1 MEKFYSHGKLLITAE
16 YAVLDGAKALALPT
30 KFGQTLEVKPI
41 ESPEIRWK
49 SFDHKGIL
57 WFEMTL
63 QLPSF
68 KANVTN
74 ETAKRLSE
82 CFLAIAKLQPNFFA
96 PQSGFEMHSHLEFP
110 QNWGLG
116 SSSTLINNL
125 AQWANVD
132 AFALIE
138 NTFGGSGYDI
148 ACAQDPHPI
157 VYQRQNSTPHIK
169 IVDFDPPFKDE
180 LFFVHRNQKQNSREA
195 IAHYNTLKTK
205 QHLDFSELNALTEAI
220 LVATT
225 LEEFEVLISKHETI
239 VGTIIQQQPLKTTHF
254 ADYPGAI
261 KSLGAWGGDFFLAT
275 RTNTQYFKD
284 KGYTTI
290 IPFKEMVNEK

>member
-30 KFGQTLEVKPI
+30 KLGQSLEVKPI

-49 SFDHKGIL
+49 SFDHNGTL
-57 WFEMTL
+57 WFETTL
-63 QLPSF
+63 QLASF
-68 KANVTN
+68 EANVTN

-82 CFLAIAKLQPNFFA
+82 CFLAIAKLQPGCFVAHN
-96 PQSGFEMHSHLEFP
+96 GFEMHSRLEFP

-125 AQWANVD
+125 AQWAKVD
-132 AFALIE
+132 AYKLLAA
-138 NTFGGSGYDI
+138 TFGGSGYDI
-148 ACAQDPHPI
+148 ACAQHPYPI
-157 VYQRQNSTPHIK
+157 TFQKNLKSSPKVEKAVFNPS
-169 IVDFDPPFKDE
+169 FKDQ
-180 LFFVHRNQKQNSREA
+180 LFFVHQNQKQNSRDA
-195 IAHYNTLKTK
+195 IAHYNTLKTT
-205 QHLDFSELNALTEAI
+205 QSLDFSELNALTDGL

-225 LEEFEVLISKHETI
+225 LEEFEVLMSKHETI
-239 VGTIIQQQPLKTTHF
+239 VGNLIEHPPIKASHF
-254 ADYPGAI
+254 SDYNGAI

-275 RTNTQYFKD
+275 GNNLQYFKD

-290 IPFKEMVNEK
+290 ISFGEMVL

>member
-30 KFGQTLEVKPI
+30 KLGQSLEVKPI

-49 SFDHKGIL
+49 SFDHNGTL
-57 WFEMTL
+57 WFETTL
-63 QLPSF
+63 QLASF
-68 KANVTN
+68 EANVTN

-82 CFLAIAKLQPNFFA
+82 CFFAIAKLQPGCFVANN
-96 PQSGFEMHSHLEFP
+96 GFEMHSRLEFP

-125 AQWANVD
+125 AQWAKVD
-132 AFALIE
+132 AYKLLAA
-138 NTFGGSGYDI
+138 TFGGSGYDI
-148 ACAQDPHPI
+148 ACAQHPYPI
-157 VYQRQNSTPHIK
+157 TFQKNLKSSPKVEKAVFNPS
-169 IVDFDPPFKDE
+169 FKDQ
-180 LFFVHRNQKQNSREA
+180 LFFVHQNQKQNSRDA
-195 IAHYNTLKTK
+195 IAHYNTLKTT
-205 QHLDFSELNALTEAI
+205 QSLDFSELNALTDAL

-225 LEEFEVLISKHETI
+225 LEEFEVLMSKHETI
-239 VGTIIQQQPLKTTHF
+239 VGNLIQHPPIKASHF
-254 ADYPGAI
+254 SDYNGAI

-275 RTNTQYFKD
+275 GNNLQYFKD

-290 IPFKEMVNEK
+290 ISFGEMVL

>member
-30 KFGQTLEVKPI
+30 KLGQSLEVKPI

-49 SFDHKGIL
+49 SFDHNGTL
-57 WFEMTL
+57 WFETTL
-63 QLPSF
+63 QLASF
-68 KANVTN
+68 EANVNN

-82 CFLAIAKLQPNFFA
+82 CFLAIAKLQPGCFVAHN
-96 PQSGFEMHSHLEFP
+96 GFEMHSRLEFP

-125 AQWANVD
+125 AQWAKVD
-132 AFALIE
+132 AYKLLAA
-138 NTFGGSGYDI
+138 TFGGSGYDI
-148 ACAQDPHPI
+148 ACAQHPYPI
-157 VYQRQNSTPHIK
+157 TFQKNLKSSPKVEKAVFNPS
-169 IVDFDPPFKDE
+169 FKDQ
-180 LFFVHRNQKQNSREA
+180 LFFVHQNQKQNSRDA
-195 IAHYNTLKTK
+195 IAHYNTLKTT
-205 QHLDFSELNALTEAI
+205 QSLDFSELNALTDAL

-225 LEEFEVLISKHETI
+225 LEEFEVLMSKHETI
-239 VGTIIQQQPLKTTHF
+239 VGNLIQHPPIKASHF
-254 ADYPGAI
+254 YDYNGAI

-275 RTNTQYFKD
+275 GNNLQYFKD

-290 IPFKEMVNEK
+290 ISFGEMVL

>member
-30 KFGQTLEVKPI
+30 KLGQSLEVKPI

-49 SFDHKGIL
+49 SFDHNGTL
-57 WFEMTL
+57 WFETIL

-68 KANVTN
+68 EANVTN

-82 CFLAIAKLQPNFFA
+82 CFLAIAKLQPGCFVAHN
-96 PQSGFEMHSHLEFP
+96 GFEMHSRLEFP

-125 AQWANVD
+125 AQWAKVD
-132 AFALIE
+132 AYKLLAA
-138 NTFGGSGYDI
+138 TFGGSGYDI
-148 ACAQDPHPI
+148 ACAQHPYPI
-157 VYQRQNSTPHIK
+157 TFQKNLKSSPKVEKAVFNPS
-169 IVDFDPPFKDE
+169 FKDQ
-180 LFFVHRNQKQNSREA
+180 LFFVHQNQKQNSRDA
-195 IAHYNTLKTK
+195 IAHYNTLKTT
-205 QHLDFSELNALTEAI
+205 QSLDFSELNALTDAL

-225 LEEFEVLISKHETI
+225 LEEFEVLMSKHETI
-239 VGTIIQQQPLKTTHF
+239 VGNLIQHPPIKASHF
-254 ADYPGAI
+254 SDYNGAI

-275 RTNTQYFKD
+275 GTEQQYFKD
-284 KGYTTI
+284 KGYNTI
-290 IPFKEMVNEK
+290 IPFKEMVL

>member
-30 KFGQTLEVKPI
+30 KLGQSLEVKPI

-49 SFDHKGIL
+49 SFDHNGTL
-57 WFEMTL
+57 WFETTL

-68 KANVTN
+68 EANVTN

-82 CFLAIAKLQPNFFA
+82 CFLAIAKLQPGCFVAHN
-96 PQSGFEMHSHLEFP
+96 GFEMHSRLEFP

-125 AQWANVD
+125 AQWAKVD
-132 AFALIE
+132 AYKLLAA
-138 NTFGGSGYDI
+138 TFGGSGYDI
-148 ACAQDPHPI
+148 ACAQNPYPI
-157 VYQRQNSTPHIK
+157 TFQKNLKSSPKVEKAVFNPS
-169 IVDFDPPFKDE
+169 FKDQ
-180 LFFVHRNQKQNSREA
+180 LFFVHQNQKQNSRDA
-195 IAHYNTLKTK
+195 IAHYNTLKTT
-205 QHLDFSELNALTEAI
+205 QSLDFSELNALTDAL

-225 LEEFEVLISKHETI
+225 LEEFEVLMSKHETI
-239 VGTIIQQQPLKTTHF
+239 VGNLIEHPPIKASHF
-254 ADYPGAI
+254 SDYNGAI

-275 RTNTQYFKD
+275 GNNLQYFKD

-290 IPFKEMVNEK
+290 ISFGEMVL

>member
-30 KFGQTLEVKPI
+30 KLGQSLEVKPI

-49 SFDHKGIL
+49 SFDHNGTL
-57 WFEMTL
+57 WFETTL

-68 KANVTN
+68 EANVTN

-82 CFLAIAKLQPNFFA
+82 CFLAIAKLQPGCFVAHN
-96 PQSGFEMHSHLEFP
+96 GFEMHSRLEFP

-125 AQWANVD
+125 AQWAKVD
-132 AFALIE
+132 AYKLLAA
-138 NTFGGSGYDI
+138 TFGGSGYDI
-148 ACAQDPHPI
+148 ACAQNPYPI
-157 VYQRQNSTPHIK
+157 TFQKNLKSSTMVEK
-169 IVDFDPPFKDE
+169 AVFNPPFKDQ
-180 LFFVHRNQKQNSREA
+180 LFFVHQNQKQNSRDA
-195 IAHYNTLKTK
+195 IAAYEALKK
-205 QHLDFSELNALTEAI
+205 GEKLDFSELNAITDAL

-225 LEEFEVLISKHETI
+225 LEEFEVLMSKHETI
-239 VGTIIQQQPLKTTHF
+239 VGNLIQQPPLKTTNF

-275 RTNTQYFKD
+275 GSDFSYFKD
-284 KGYTTI
+284 KGYSSI
-290 IPFKEMVNEK
+290 VAFEDMVL

>member
-30 KFGQTLEVKPI
+30 KLGQSLEVKPI

-49 SFDHKGIL
+49 SFDHNGTL
-57 WFEMTL
+57 WFETTL
-63 QLPSF
+63 QLASF
-68 KANVTN
+68 EANVTN

-82 CFLAIAKLQPNFFA
+82 CFLAIAKLQPGCFVAHN
-96 PQSGFEMHSHLEFP
+96 GFEMHSRLEFP

-125 AQWANVD
+125 AQWAKVD
-132 AFALIE
+132 AYKLLAA
-138 NTFGGSGYDI
+138 TFGGSGYDI
-148 ACAQDPHPI
+148 ACAQHPYPI
-157 VYQRQNSTPHIK
+157 TFQKNLKSSPKVEKAVFNPS
-169 IVDFDPPFKDE
+169 FKDQ
-180 LFFVHRNQKQNSREA
+180 LFFVHQNQKQNSRDA
-195 IAHYNTLKTK
+195 IAHYNTLKTT
-205 QHLDFSELNALTEAI
+205 QSLDFSELNALTDAL

-239 VGTIIQQQPLKTTHF
+239 VGNLIQHPPIKASHF
-254 ADYPGAI
+254 SDYNGAI

-275 RTNTQYFKD
+275 GNNLQYFKD

-290 IPFKEMVNEK
+290 ISFGEMVL

>member
-30 KFGQTLEVKPI
+30 KLGQSLEVKPI

-49 SFDHKGIL
+49 SFDHNGTL
-57 WFEMTL
+57 WFETTL

-68 KANVTN
+68 EANVTN

-82 CFLAIAKLQPNFFA
+82 CFLAIAKLQPGCFVAHN
-96 PQSGFEMHSHLEFP
+96 GFEMHSRLEFP

-125 AQWANVD
+125 AQWAKVD
-132 AFALIE
+132 AYKLLAA
-138 NTFGGSGYDI
+138 TFGGSGYDI
-148 ACAQDPHPI
+148 ACAQNPYPI
-157 VYQRQNSTPHIK
+157 TFQKNLKSSPKVEKAVFNPS
-169 IVDFDPPFKDE
+169 FKDQ
-180 LFFVHRNQKQNSREA
+180 LFFVHQNQKQNSRDA
-195 IAHYNTLKTK
+195 IAHYNTLKTT
-205 QHLDFSELNALTEAI
+205 QSLDFSELNALTDAL

-225 LEEFEVLISKHETI
+225 LEEFEVLMSKHETI
-239 VGTIIQQQPLKTTHF
+239 VGNLIEHPPIKASHF
-254 ADYPGAI
+254 SDYNGAI

-275 RTNTQYFKD
+275 GNNLQYFKD
-284 KGYTTI
+284 KGYNTI
-290 IPFKEMVNEK
+290 IPFKEMVL

>member
-30 KFGQTLEVKPI
+30 KFGQSLEVKPI

-49 SFDHKGIL
+49 SFDHNGKL
-57 WFEMTL
+57 WFKTTL

-68 KANVTN
+68 EANVAN

-82 CFLAIAKLQPNFFA
+82 CFLAIAKLQPGCFVAHN
-96 PQSGFEMHSHLEFP
+96 GFEMHSRLEFP

-125 AQWANVD
+125 AQWAKVD
-132 AFALIE
+132 AYKLLAA
-138 NTFGGSGYDI
+138 TFGGSGYDI
-148 ACAQDPHPI
+148 ACAQHPYPI
-157 VYQRQNSTPHIK
+157 TFQKNLNSSPK
-169 IVDFDPPFKDE
+169 VEKAVFNPPFKDQ
-180 LFFVHRNQKQNSREA
+180 LFFVHQNQKQNSRDA
-195 IAHYNTLKTK
+195 IAHYNTLKTT
-205 QHLDFSELNALTEAI
+205 QSLDFSELNALTDGL

-225 LEEFEVLISKHETI
+225 LEEFELLMSKHETI
-239 VGTIIQQQPLKTTHF
+239 VGNLIQHPPIKASHF
-254 ADYPGAI
+254 SGYNGAI

-275 RTNTQYFKD
+275 GNNLQYFKD

-290 IPFKEMVNEK
+290 ISFGEMVL